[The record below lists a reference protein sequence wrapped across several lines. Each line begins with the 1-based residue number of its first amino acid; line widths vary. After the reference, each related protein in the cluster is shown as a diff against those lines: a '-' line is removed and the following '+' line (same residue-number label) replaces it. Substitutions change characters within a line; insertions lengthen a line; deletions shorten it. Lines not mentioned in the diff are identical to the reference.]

1 VIPGRLIVP
10 ALRWSSATGF
20 AHERSTIAEA
30 LQLGVGG
37 FMIFGGTVP
46 AVRALVQE
54 LRERAGRRL
63 LIGADL
69 ERGAGQQVEGLTE
82 IPPPGALASL
92 GRREACRWA
101 GALTAA
107 EARSVGINWV
117 FAPVADLDL
126 AVENPIVQTRAFGAD
141 PERVANCVREW
152 VDGCQGVGALACV
165 KHYPGHGRTLSDSH
179 DTLPVVDVDACELR
193 AVDLVPFHAAVNA
206 KVASVMTA
214 HVSFPSLDPSGRAAT
229 FSKIILDSLR
239 ENLGFDGL
247 IVTDALIM
255 EGACLAEGEARAAA
269 DAVRAGC
276 DLLLHPRDL
285 SAVSNAIHLAHTEG
299 HISEQRLNDAYVR
312 YERALEMSGRPVT
325 SRPAGPFSDT
335 EAMARAILERPVLRG
350 ALSGLTEPLELIVV
364 DDDADG
370 PVEVSP
376 CDVVEKSLQGEGVVV
391 GPGGD
396 RVVLAFAEPRGW
408 KGRPG
413 FGGAAREALRAAAP
427 DAALVVLFG
436 HPRLAA
442 EIPEGPPVLLAWHR
456 QRPLQKAAGRW
467 IRERIR

>member
-1 VIPGRLIVP
+1 MIPGRLIVP

-30 LQLGVGG
+30 ISLGVGG

-82 IPPPGALASL
+82 LPPPAALASL
-92 GRREACRWA
+92 GKREVCRWA

-117 FAPVADLDL
+117 FAPVGDLDL
-126 AVENPIVQTRAFGAD
+126 AAENPIVQTRSFGQD
-141 PERVANCVREW
+141 PERVATCVREW

-179 DTLPVVDVDACELR
+179 DTLPVVPVDWEHMRTA
-193 AVDLVPFHAAVNA
+193 DLVPFRAAVEAN
-206 KVASVMTA
+206 VASVMTA
-214 HVSFPSLDPSGRAAT
+214 HVSYPAIDPSGRAAT
-229 FSKIILDSLR
+229 FSKLILDDLR
-239 ENLGFDGL
+239 HELSFDGL

-255 EGACLAEGEARAAA
+255 EGACRAKGEADAAVQ
-269 DAVRAGC
+269 AVRAGC
-276 DLLLHPRDL
+276 DLVLHPRDL
-285 SAVSNAIHLAHTEG
+285 SAVSNAIHQAQSRGE
-299 HISEQRLNDAYVR
+299 IPERRLHDAYLR
-312 YERALEMSGRPVT
+312 YEQALERSARSVT
-325 SRPAGPFSDT
+325 SRPAGPFSDVQ
-335 EAMARAILERPVLRG
+335 EMAAALLERPMLRG
-350 ALSGLTEPLELIVV
+350 APPALTEPLELVVV

-376 CDVVEKSLQGEGVVV
+376 CDVVEKFLQAEGVGI

-408 KGRPG
+408 KGRAG
-413 FGGAAREALRAAAP
+413 FGPSAQEALRAAVP
-427 DAALVVLFG
+427 TAALVVLFG

-442 EIPEGPPVLLAWHR
+442 HVPEGPPILLAWHR

-467 IRERIR
+467 IRERVR

>member
-1 VIPGRLIVP
+1 MIPGRLIVP

-30 LQLGVGG
+30 IQLGVGG
-37 FMIFGGTVP
+37 FMIFGGTPP

-82 IPPPGALASL
+82 LPPPGALASL
-92 GRREACRWA
+92 SLREACRWA

-117 FAPVADLDL
+117 FAPVADLDV
-126 AVENPIVQTRAFGAD
+126 AAENPIVQSRAFGDD
-141 PERVANCVREW
+141 PRRVAACVREW
-152 VDGCQGVGALACV
+152 IDGCQGVGALACV
-165 KHYPGHGRTLSDSH
+165 KHFPGHGRTLSDSH
-179 DTLPVVDVDACELR
+179 DTLPVVSVDYERLR
-193 AVDLVPFHAAVNA
+193 NTDLIPFAAAVEAN
-206 KVASVMTA
+206 VASVMTA
-214 HVSFPSLDPSGRAAT
+214 HVSYPAVDPSGRAAT
-229 FSKIILDSLR
+229 FSRPILDRLR
-239 ENLGFDGL
+239 NEFEFDGL

-255 EGACLAEGEARAAA
+255 EGACQAEGEARAAVE
-269 DAVRAGC
+269 AVRAGC

-285 SAVSNAIHLAHTEG
+285 SAVSDAIHQAQSRG
-299 HISEQRLNDAYVR
+299 DIPDQRLHDAYAR
-312 YERALEMSGRPVT
+312 YERALERSARSVT
-325 SRPAGPFSDT
+325 SRPAGPFKDVLD
-335 EAMARAILERPVLRG
+335 MAAAILDRPLLRG
-350 ALSGLTEPLELIVV
+350 REPSLAEPLDLVAV
-364 DDDADG
+364 DDDAEG

-376 CDVVEKSLQGEGVVV
+376 CDIVEKFLHSEGVGI

-408 KGRPG
+408 KGRAG
-413 FGGAAREALRAAAP
+413 FGPAARDALRAAVP
-427 DAALVVLFG
+427 GAALVVLFG

-442 EIPEGPPVLLAWHR
+442 QIPEGPPILLAWHR
-456 QRPLQKAAGRW
+456 QRPLQRAVGRW
-467 IRERIR
+467 IRQRIQ